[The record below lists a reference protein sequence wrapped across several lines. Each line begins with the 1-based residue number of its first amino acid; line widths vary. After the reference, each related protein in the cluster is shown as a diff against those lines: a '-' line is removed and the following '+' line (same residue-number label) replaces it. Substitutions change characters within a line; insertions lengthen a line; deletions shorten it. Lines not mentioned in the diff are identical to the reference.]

1 MAVRTGGKNR
11 NAGRVAFSYTV
22 YGNTVRV
29 SEPYEREASGRSR
42 KTGQRKQKERLREP
56 QAVPYA
62 VKKARLSL
70 PTVLMLFLALAA
82 VIYIVYNYLYLSASI
97 DTHMDRVEA
106 MEMELEA
113 LRTEND
119 ALEQSIDT
127 SVDLNYVYD
136 VAVNELGM
144 VHAGESNTIKYD
156 KTESEYVRQ
165 YESIT
170 K

>member
-11 NAGRVAFSYTV
+11 NAGDPAFSYTV

-29 SEPYEREASGRSR
+29 SEPYV
-42 KTGQRKQKERLREP
+42 REP
-56 QAVPYA
+56 KVREDNKRQRRPQKQSSAVPA
-62 VKKARLSL
+62 VAKKTRLSL
-70 PTVLMLFLALAA
+70 PAVLMLFLALAA

-106 MEMELEA
+106 MELELEN

-127 SVDLNYVYD
+127 SIDLNYVYD